1 MIYYQ
6 ALKEREG
13 RMLLKP
19 GPIYL
24 GATFVGIV
32 LISMHHLGRSFGDE
46 IFLFLGLSPWVQMDG
61 GSWHPPVIFGILLL
75 IVGIRGAARSYD
87 HPKLAKRL
95 IIGCI
100 LFAMVSPTVSKGVM
114 FTVKYFASGISS
126 LDYAKEGS
134 SCSTV
139 QYSEDVKQ
147 LTTICTFTV
156 YNYGEETNVRIRPIR
171 LMNDETI
178 EFDFQS
184 VELIPHQKNSVTAE
198 YRIYARDSMAF
209 YSGRSNEIGA
219 ELELFGETKSD
230 K

>member
-1 MIYYQ
+1 
-6 ALKEREG
+6 
-13 RMLLKP
+13 MLVKP

-126 LDYAKEGS
+126 LDYTKEGS

-184 VELIPHQKNSVTAE
+184 VELISHQKNSVTAE
-198 YRIYARDSMAF
+198 YRVYARDSTAF

-219 ELELFGETKSD
+219 ELELFGKTKSD

>member
-1 MIYYQ
+1 M
-6 ALKEREG
+6 
-13 RMLLKP
+13 LKP

-24 GATFVGIV
+24 GATFIGIV
-32 LISMHHLGRSFGDE
+32 MISMHHLGRPFGDE
-46 IFLFLGLSPWVQMDG
+46 IFLFLNLSPWVQVDS
-61 GSWHPPVIFGILLL
+61 GSWHLPVIFGILLL
-75 IVGIRGAARSYD
+75 IVGIRGADRSYD
-87 HPKLAKRL
+87 HPKLARRL

-100 LFAMVSPTVSKGVM
+100 LFSMVSPTVSKGVM

-134 SCSTV
+134 SCSTDR
-139 QYSEDVKQ
+139 YSEDVKQ

-184 VELIPHQKNSVTAE
+184 VELIPHQTNKVTAE
-198 YRIYARDSMAF
+198 YRINTSDSMAF
-209 YSGRSNEIGA
+209 YSGRSNEIEA